1 MQHGLFT
8 RKFSGGVVVQRIWGV
23 HFRVRRFFCAVK
35 NVVRSVVDEP
45 DAVAGT
51 KSGEQLRRGGVD
63 RPRKFA
69 LDFTAVHEVVGGGID
84 DGVRLQFREPA
95 RHQIS
100 PGDVKLSVA
109 GKEKL
114 KIRRRDFLER
124 VRQQTIAACDEYVF
138 HNRSSREA

>member
-1 MQHGLFT
+1 MARNLLHALREVDGFQNFLLILRLDVHV
-8 RKFSGGVVVQRIWGV
+8 GGREIGE
-23 HFRVRRFFCAVK
+23 RGGRGGRL
-35 NVVRSVVDEP
+35 E
-45 DAVAGT
+45 G
-51 KSGEQLRRGGVD
+51 GEQLRRGGVD

-100 PGDVKLSVA
+100 LGDVKLSVA